1 MEINISFVLFAF
13 WSSSFLCNLG
23 YLKSST
29 ISNRCVL
36 RRQGPVFAPKSSQ
49 TGGGFRSTR
58 RWRGGGEGGCGGL
71 SSRPYEKR
79 ESRARKNF
87 SRPRGLQF
95 GLIEVQSS
103 KFIERFCKVFKDTG
117 NNTRGTREGTRT
129 TQASSLVPPMRKNIA
144 KTEKKRNTFV
154 CGVWNRLNTCDAG
167 SFL

>member
-1 MEINISFVLFAF
+1 MCVTSPGASFRTKIESNWWRIQINKEVE
-13 WSSSFLCNLG
+13 
-23 YLKSST
+23 
-29 ISNRCVL
+29 
-36 RRQGPVFAPKSSQ
+36 
-49 TGGGFRSTR
+49 GGV
-58 RWRGGGEGGCGGL
+58 GCGGL

-79 ESRARKNF
+79 ESRPRKNF

-103 KFIERFCKVFKDTG
+103 KFIERFCKVFKDTE

>member
-1 MEINISFVLFAF
+1 MCYVAGRQFSHQ
-13 WSSSFLCNLG
+13 
-23 YLKSST
+23 
-29 ISNRCVL
+29 NRVKL
-36 RRQGPVFAPKSSQ
+36 VADSDQQ
-49 TGGGFRSTR
+49 GGG
-58 RWRGGGEGGCGGL
+58 GGRGGCGGL

-79 ESRARKNF
+79 ESRPRKNF

-103 KFIERFCKVFKDTG
+103 KFIERFCKVFKDTE

-167 SFL
+167 SFLKCRRLLKII